1 MAQNGHPLNGPF
13 MGRFFD
19 VYCSSVIF
27 LLNFSLSFNMTMLSG
42 YPNSTED
49 KDTSN
54 ETNNTITRQCSPQA
68 LSAERA
74 ALPYFSYTLTHA
86 QKTPTYPRDRVA
98 QLRSHKHVLLL
109 YYFTAVSTRCS
120 QFFCSL
126 LYLPHDGTDEYYALL
141 R

>member
-1 MAQNGHPLNGPF
+1 M
-13 MGRFFD
+13 
-19 VYCSSVIF
+19 YCSSVIF
-27 LLNFSLSFNMTMLSG
+27 LLNFSLSFNMTMLYG

-54 ETNNTITRQCSPQA
+54 ETNNSITRQCSPQA

-86 QKTPTYPRDRVA
+86 QTCAENPYPRDRVA

-109 YYFTAVSTRCS
+109 YYLTAVSTRCS
-120 QFFCSL
+120 QFFSSL
-126 LYLPHDGTDEYYALL
+126 LYLPHDGTERAPVERPVYGKVF
-141 R
+141 